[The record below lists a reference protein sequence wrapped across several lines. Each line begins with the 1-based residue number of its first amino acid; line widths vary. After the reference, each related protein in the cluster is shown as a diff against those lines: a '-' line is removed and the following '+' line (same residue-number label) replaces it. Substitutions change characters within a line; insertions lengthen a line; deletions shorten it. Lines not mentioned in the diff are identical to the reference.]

1 MTWVVVV
8 VDLKWKFVE
17 NEEQKRIFIVDIWL

>member
-1 MTWVVVV
+1 MTWVVV